1 MLGMEVKK
9 GSNLL
14 EDNNYVIS
22 NNQHPSSSLHKNHN
36 YVEFNKAIE
45 AIVAGYA
52 KTGKFI

>member
-1 MLGMEVKK
+1 MEVKK

-45 AIVAGYA
+45 EIVAGYA